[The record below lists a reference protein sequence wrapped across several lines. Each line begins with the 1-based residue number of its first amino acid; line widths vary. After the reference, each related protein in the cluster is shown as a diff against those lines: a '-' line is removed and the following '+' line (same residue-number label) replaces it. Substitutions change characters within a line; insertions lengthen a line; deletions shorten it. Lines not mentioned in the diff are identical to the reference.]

1 MFYTFVKN
9 KKPNMKL
16 FRSSKLFFLGSGM
29 MFLASCDL
37 VKDITYS
44 VSPNPLEMHTDSVKI
59 AITVNVPEKGIK
71 KKAKAEITPKL
82 GSYAIGTWYVNGEK
96 VTENGTSINF
106 KNGGTATFEQ
116 TIPYLPE
123 MEAADLVITGK
134 IYKQTKEKD
143 ALPEMKIADA
153 TIITPYL
160 VNKTFKVLY
169 EEDALVRQF
178 EKTSEATFNFEK
190 GKSDVRPTEL
200 KDTDITAL
208 VSWIQAA
215 QSNPKIKINKI
226 EINGY
231 ASPDGEISKN
241 DNLSFD
247 RTTTTRTAIIA
258 LMKKANLT
266 AFTDTNMYKLN
277 KYGED
282 FEGFKSQLAASTTIA
297 EADKN
302 LFIRILE
309 MTKDLEQREKE
320 MINLGKSYTELD
332 KDVFPK
338 IRRAMVVVKYTEFG
352 LTDDELKAAASNNP
366 NSLSVEELLFTAN
379 KLTTELNDKARIY
392 GVAATNFANDYRTH
406 TNLGAA
412 KFQLNKTADAKISF
426 EKAAS
431 IKDNGI
437 AKNNLAASFILDGNT
452 SNAKKLIAQAKTA
465 FDSKGD
471 ATQKTAASYNQGILN
486 IMEGKYTAA
495 DANFSDNSF
504 NKALAQVLSGKLDAA
519 KKTLSGLTETA
530 ETAYLKAI
538 IAARSNEGVDAV
550 VAQLKIA
557 ISKNAS
563 LKDKAAKDREF
574 LKLSTESTFT
584 NVVK

>member
-1 MFYTFVKN
+1 
-9 KKPNMKL
+9 MKL
-16 FRSSKLFFLGSGM
+16 FRSSNLFFLCSGL

-37 VKDITYS
+37 VKDVTYS
-44 VSPNPLEMHTDSVKI
+44 VSPNPLEMHADSVKI

-82 GSYAIGTWYVNGEK
+82 GTYAIGTWYVNGEK
-96 VTENGTSINF
+96 VTENGTTINF

-116 TIPYLPE
+116 TIPYMPE

-143 ALPEMKIADA
+143 ALPETKIADA

-178 EKTSEATFNFEK
+178 EKSTDATFNFEK
-190 GKSDVRPTEL
+190 GKSDVRATEL
-200 KDTDITAL
+200 KDADITAL

-215 QSNPKIKINKI
+215 QSNPKIKINAI

-231 ASPDGEISKN
+231 ASPDGEVSKN
-241 DNLSFD
+241 DNLSYD
-247 RTTTTRTAIIA
+247 RTASTRKAIIA
-258 LMKKANLT
+258 MMKTAKLT
-266 AFTDTNMYKLN
+266 AYTDTNMYKLN

-282 FEGFKSQLAASTTIA
+282 FDGFKAQLAASTTIA

-320 MINLGKSYTELD
+320 MINLGKSYSELE

-338 IRRAMVVVKYTEFG
+338 IRRAMIVVKYTEFG

-379 KLTTELNDKARIY
+379 KLTNDLNEKARIFK
-392 GVAATNFANDYRTH
+392 VAATNFASDYRTH

-412 KFQLNKTADAKISF
+412 SFQLNKTAEAKSSF

-431 IKDNGI
+431 LKDNGI
-437 AKNNLAASFILDGNT
+437 AKNNLAATTILDGNRVNT
-452 SNAKKLIAQAKTA
+452 KKLIAQAKSA
-465 FDSKGD
+465 FDAKGE
-471 ATQKTAASYNQGILN
+471 ASQKTAVNYNQGILN
-486 IMEGKYTAA
+486 IMDAKYSAA
-495 DANFSDNSF
+495 DASISENSY
-504 NKALAQVLSGKLDAA
+504 NKALAQVLAGKADAA

-550 VAQLKIA
+550 VSHLKVA
-557 ISKNAS
+557 ISKNAA
-563 LKDKAAKDREF
+563 LKEKAAKDREF
-574 LKLSTESTFT
+574 LKISTEATFT
-584 NVVK
+584 NLVK

>member
-1 MFYTFVKN
+1 
-9 KKPNMKL
+9 MKL
-16 FRSSKLFFLGSGM
+16 FRSSNLFFLGSGM

-37 VKDITYS
+37 VKDVTYS
-44 VSPNPLEMHTDSVKI
+44 VSANPLEMHADSVKI
-59 AITVNVPEKGIK
+59 AITVNVPAKGIK

-82 GSYAIGTWYVNGEK
+82 GTYAIGTWYVNGEK
-96 VTENGTSINF
+96 VTENGTTINF

-178 EKTSEATFNFEK
+178 EKSSEATFNFEK
-190 GKSDVRPTEL
+190 GKSDVRATEL
-200 KDTDITAL
+200 KDADITAL
-208 VSWIQAA
+208 VSWVQAA
-215 QSNPKIKINKI
+215 QSNPKIKINSI

-231 ASPDGEISKN
+231 ASPDGEVSKN
-241 DNLSFD
+241 DNLSYD
-247 RTTTTRTAIIA
+247 RTATTRTAIIA
-258 LMKKANLT
+258 LMKKAKLT
-266 AFTDTNMYKLN
+266 AYTDTNMYKLN

-282 FEGFKSQLAASTTIA
+282 FDGFKAQLAASTTIT

-320 MINLGKSYTELD
+320 MINLGKSYSELE

-338 IRRAMVVVKYTEFG
+338 IRRAMVVVRYTEFG

-379 KLTTELNDKARIY
+379 KLTTDLNEKARIY
-392 GVAATNFANDYRTH
+392 KVAATNFASDYRTH

-412 KFQLNKTADAKISF
+412 SFQLNKTAEAKSSF

-431 IKDNGI
+431 LKDNGI
-437 AKNNLAASFILDGNT
+437 AKNNLAATTILDGNRT
-452 SNAKKLIAQAKTA
+452 NTKKLITQAKTA
-465 FDSKGD
+465 FDAKGD
-471 ATQKTAASYNQGILN
+471 ASQKTVANYNLGILN
-486 IMEGKYTAA
+486 IMDGKYAAA
-495 DANFSDNSF
+495 DGNFTENSY
-504 NKALAQVLSGKLDAA
+504 NKALAQVLSGKADSA
-519 KKTLSGLTETA
+519 KKTLAGLTETA

-550 VAQLKIA
+550 VSHLKVA

-574 LKLSTESTFT
+574 LKISTEASFT
-584 NVVK
+584 NIVK

>member
-16 FRSSKLFFLGSGM
+16 FRASNLFFLGSGM

-37 VKDITYS
+37 VKDVTYS
-44 VSPNPLEMHTDSVKI
+44 VSPNPLEMHADSVKI
-59 AITVNVPEKGIK
+59 AITVNVPAKGIK

-96 VTENGTSINF
+96 VTENGTTINF

-116 TIPYLPE
+116 TVPYLPE
-123 MEAADLVITGK
+123 MEAADLVVTGK

-178 EKTSEATFNFEK
+178 EKTTDATFNFEK
-190 GKSDVRPTEL
+190 GKSDVRATEL
-200 KDTDITAL
+200 KDTDIAAL

-231 ASPDGEISKN
+231 ASPDGEVSKN

-247 RTTTTRTAIIA
+247 RTATTRTAIIA

-266 AFTDTNMYKLN
+266 AFTDTNMYKLT

-282 FEGFKSQLAASTTIA
+282 FEGFKTQLALSTTIT

-320 MINLGKSYTELD
+320 MYNLGKSYSELE

-379 KLTTELNDKARIY
+379 KLTTDLNDKARIY

-412 KFQLNKTADAKISF
+412 RFQLNKTAEAKSSF
-426 EKAAS
+426 EKAAA

-437 AKNNLAASFILDGNT
+437 SKNNLAASLILDGNT
-452 SNAKKLIAQAKTA
+452 TNAKKLIAQAKTA

-471 ATQKTAASYNQGILN
+471 ATQKTAVNYNQGILN
-486 IMEGKYTAA
+486 IMEAKYTAA
-495 DANFSDNSF
+495 DGNFSDNSF

-519 KKTLSGLTETA
+519 KKTVSGLTETA

-574 LKLSTESTFT
+574 LKISTESTFT
-584 NVVK
+584 NIVK

>member
-1 MFYTFVKN
+1 
-9 KKPNMKL
+9 MKL
-16 FRSSKLFFLGSGM
+16 FRSSNLFFLCSGL

-37 VKDITYS
+37 VKDVTYS
-44 VSPNPLEMHTDSVKI
+44 VSPNPLEMHADSVKI

-82 GSYAIGTWYVNGEK
+82 GTYAIGTWYVNGEK
-96 VTENGTSINF
+96 VTENGTTINF

-116 TIPYLPE
+116 TIPYMPE

-143 ALPEMKIADA
+143 ALPETKIADA

-178 EKTSEATFNFEK
+178 EKSTDATFNFEK
-190 GKSDVRPTEL
+190 GKSDVRATEL
-200 KDTDITAL
+200 KDADITAL

-215 QSNPKIKINKI
+215 QSNPKIKINAI

-231 ASPDGEISKN
+231 ASPDGEVSKN
-241 DNLSFD
+241 DNLSYD
-247 RTTTTRTAIIA
+247 RTASTRKAIIA
-258 LMKKANLT
+258 MMKTAKLT
-266 AFTDTNMYKLN
+266 AYTDTTMYKLN

-282 FEGFKSQLAASTTIA
+282 FDGFKTQLAASTTIA

-320 MINLGKSYTELD
+320 MINLGKSYSELE

-338 IRRAMVVVKYTEFG
+338 IRRAMIVVKYTEFG

-379 KLTTELNDKARIY
+379 KLTNDLNEKARIY
-392 GVAATNFANDYRTH
+392 KVAATNFASDYRTH

-412 KFQLNKTADAKISF
+412 SFQLNKTAEAKSSF

-431 IKDNGI
+431 LKDNGI
-437 AKNNLAASFILDGNT
+437 AKNNLAATTMLDGNRANT
-452 SNAKKLIAQAKTA
+452 KKLIAQAKSA
-465 FDSKGD
+465 FDAKGE
-471 ATQKTAASYNQGILN
+471 ASQKTAVNYNQGILN
-486 IMEGKYTAA
+486 IMDAKYSAA
-495 DANFSDNSF
+495 DASISENSY
-504 NKALAQVLSGKLDAA
+504 NKALAQVLAGKADAA

-550 VAQLKIA
+550 VSNLKVA
-557 ISKNAS
+557 ISKNAA
-563 LKDKAAKDREF
+563 LKEKAAKDREF
-574 LKLSTESTFT
+574 LKISTEATFT
-584 NVVK
+584 NLVK

>member
-1 MFYTFVKN
+1 
-9 KKPNMKL
+9 MKL
-16 FRSSKLFFLGSGM
+16 FRLSNWFYVGSGL

-37 VKDITYS
+37 VKDVTYS
-44 VSPNPLEMHTDSVKI
+44 VNPNPLEMHGDSVKI
-59 AITVNVPEKGIK
+59 AITVNVPAKGIK

-82 GSYAIGTWYVNGEK
+82 GNYAIGTWYVNGEK
-96 VTENGTSINF
+96 VTENGTTINF

-116 TIPYLPE
+116 TVPYMPE

-153 TIITPYL
+153 TIITPLL

-178 EKTSEATFNFEK
+178 EKSTDATFNFEK
-190 GKSDVRPTEL
+190 GKSDVRATEL
-200 KDTDITAL
+200 KDADITAL
-208 VSWIQAA
+208 VAWIQAA
-215 QSNPKIKINKI
+215 QSNPKIKINAI

-231 ASPDGEISKN
+231 ASPDGEVSKN

-247 RTTTTRTAIIA
+247 RTETTRTAIIA
-258 LMKKANLT
+258 LMKKAKLT

-277 KYGED
+277 KFGED
-282 FEGFKSQLAASTTIA
+282 FEGFKTQLALSTTIT

-320 MINLGKSYTELD
+320 MINLGKSYTELE

-338 IRRAMVVVKYTEFG
+338 IRRAMIVVKYTEFG

-379 KLTTELNDKARIY
+379 KLTTDLNEKARIY
-392 GVAATNFANDYRTH
+392 GVAAANFASDYRTH
-406 TNLGAA
+406 TNSGAA
-412 KFQLNKTADAKISF
+412 RFQLNKIAEAKSSF
-426 EKAAS
+426 EKASA

-437 AKNNLAASFILDGNT
+437 TKNNMAACAILEGNRV
-452 SNAKKLIAQAKTA
+452 NAKKLIAQAKTA
-465 FDSKGD
+465 FDAKGD
-471 ATQKTAASYNQGILN
+471 ASQKTAANYNQGVLN
-486 IMEGKYTAA
+486 IMDGKYAAA
-495 DANFSDNSF
+495 DGNFSENSY
-504 NKALAQVLSGKLDAA
+504 NKALAQVLAGKNDAA

-550 VAQLKIA
+550 VASLKIA
-557 ISKNAS
+557 IAKNPS
-563 LKDKAAKDREF
+563 LKEKAAKDREF
-574 LKLSTESTFT
+574 LKIATESSFT
-584 NVVK
+584 NLVK

>member
-16 FRSSKLFFLGSGM
+16 FRSTNLFFLGSGM

-37 VKDITYS
+37 VKDVTYS
-44 VSPNPLEMHTDSVKI
+44 VSPNPLEMHADSVKI

-82 GSYAIGTWYVNGEK
+82 GTYAIGTWYVNGEK
-96 VTENGTSINF
+96 ATENGTSINF
-106 KNGGTATFEQ
+106 KSGGTATFEQ
-116 TIPYLPE
+116 TVPYLPE

-134 IYKQTKEKD
+134 IFKQTKEKD

-178 EKTSEATFNFEK
+178 EKATDATFNFEK
-190 GKSDVRPTEL
+190 GKADVRATEL
-200 KDTDITAL
+200 KDTDVASL

-215 QSNPKIKINKI
+215 QANPKIKINKI

-231 ASPDGEISKN
+231 ASPDGEVSKN

-282 FEGFKSQLAASTTIA
+282 FEGFKTQLALSTTIT

-320 MINLGKSYTELD
+320 MYNLGKSYSELE

-379 KLTTELNDKARIY
+379 KLTTDLNDKARIY

-406 TNLGAA
+406 TNLGSA
-412 KFQLNKTADAKISF
+412 KFQLNKTAEAKSSF
-426 EKAAS
+426 EKAAAV
-431 IKDNGI
+431 KDNGI
-437 AKNNLAASFILDGNT
+437 SKNNLAASFILEGNT
-452 SNAKKLIAQAKTA
+452 ANAKKLIAQAKTA

-486 IMEGKYTAA
+486 IMEAKYTAA
-495 DANFSDNSF
+495 DGNFSENSY
-504 NKALAQVLSGKLDAA
+504 NKALAQVLAGKADSA

-557 ISKNAS
+557 ISKNAT
-563 LKDKAAKDREF
+563 LKEKAAKDREF
-574 LKLSTESTFT
+574 LKFSTESTFT
-584 NVVK
+584 NTVK

>member
-1 MFYTFVKN
+1 
-9 KKPNMKL
+9 MKL
-16 FRSSKLFFLGSGM
+16 FRSSNLFFLGSGM

-37 VKDITYS
+37 VKDVTYS
-44 VSPNPLEMHTDSVKI
+44 VSPNPLEMHADSVKI

-82 GSYAIGTWYVNGEK
+82 GTYAIGTWYINGEK
-96 VTENGTSINF
+96 VTENGTTINF

-116 TIPYLPE
+116 TIPYMPE

-143 ALPEMKIADA
+143 ALPETKIADA

-178 EKTSEATFNFEK
+178 EKSTDATFNFEK
-190 GKSDVRPTEL
+190 GKSDIRATEL
-200 KDTDITAL
+200 KDADITAL

-215 QSNPKIKINKI
+215 QSNPKIKINAI

-231 ASPDGEISKN
+231 ASPDGEVSKN
-241 DNLSFD
+241 DNLSYD
-247 RTTTTRTAIIA
+247 RTATARKAIIDM
-258 LMKKANLT
+258 MKTAKLT

-282 FEGFKSQLAASTTIA
+282 FDGFKTQLAASTTIA

-320 MINLGKSYTELD
+320 MINLGKSYSELE

-338 IRRAMVVVKYTEFG
+338 IRRAMIVVKYTEFG

-379 KLTTELNDKARIY
+379 KLTSDLNEKARIY
-392 GVAATNFANDYRTH
+392 KVAATNFASDYRTH

-412 KFQLNKTADAKISF
+412 SFQLNKTAEAKSSF

-431 IKDNGI
+431 LKDNGI
-437 AKNNLAASFILDGNT
+437 AKNNLAATTILDGNRANT
-452 SNAKKLIAQAKTA
+452 KKLIAQAKSA
-465 FDSKGD
+465 FDAKGE
-471 ATQKTAASYNQGILN
+471 ASQKTAVNYNQGILN
-486 IMEGKYTAA
+486 IMDAKYSAA
-495 DANFSDNSF
+495 DASISENSY
-504 NKALAQVLSGKLDAA
+504 NKALAQVLSGKADSA

-550 VAQLKIA
+550 VAHLKVA

-574 LKLSTESTFT
+574 LKISTEASFT
-584 NVVK
+584 NTVK

>member
-1 MFYTFVKN
+1 
-9 KKPNMKL
+9 MKL
-16 FRSSKLFFLGSGM
+16 FRSSNLFFLGSGM

-37 VKDITYS
+37 VKDVTYS
-44 VSPNPLEMHTDSVKI
+44 VSPNPLEMHADSVKI

-82 GSYAIGTWYVNGEK
+82 GTYAIGTWYVNGES
-96 VTENGTSINF
+96 VTENGTTINF

-116 TIPYLPE
+116 TIPYMPE

-143 ALPEMKIADA
+143 VLPETKIADA

-178 EKTSEATFNFEK
+178 EKSTEATFNFEK
-190 GKSDVRPTEL
+190 GKSDIRATEL
-200 KDTDITAL
+200 KDADINAL
-208 VSWIQAA
+208 VAWVQAA
-215 QSNPKIKINKI
+215 QSNPKIKINAI

-231 ASPDGEISKN
+231 ASPDGEVSKN
-241 DNLSFD
+241 DNLSYD
-247 RTTTTRTAIIA
+247 RTATARKAIIA
-258 LMKKANLT
+258 MMKTAKLT
-266 AFTDTNMYKLN
+266 AFMDTNIYKLN

-282 FEGFKSQLAASTTIA
+282 FDGFKSQLAASTTIA

-320 MINLGKSYTELD
+320 MINLGKSYSELE

-338 IRRAMVVVKYTEFG
+338 IRRAMIVVKYTEFG

-379 KLTTELNDKARIY
+379 KLTSDLNEKARIY
-392 GVAATNFANDYRTH
+392 KVAATNFASDYRTH

-412 KFQLNKTADAKISF
+412 SFQLNKTAEAKSSF

-431 IKDNGI
+431 LKDNGI
-437 AKNNLAASFILDGNT
+437 AKNNLAATTILDGNRANT
-452 SNAKKLIAQAKTA
+452 KKLITQAKSA
-465 FDSKGD
+465 FDAKGD
-471 ATQKTAASYNQGILN
+471 ASQKTAVNYNQGILN
-486 IMEGKYTAA
+486 IMDAKYSAA
-495 DANFSDNSF
+495 DASFSENSY
-504 NKALAQVLSGKLDAA
+504 NKALAQVLAGKADAA

-538 IAARSNEGVDAV
+538 IAARSGEGVDAV
-550 VAQLKIA
+550 VAHLKVA
-557 ISKNAS
+557 ISKNAA
-563 LKDKAAKDREF
+563 LKEKAAKDREF
-574 LKLSTESTFT
+574 LKISTEATFT
-584 NVVK
+584 NLVK

>member
-1 MFYTFVKN
+1 
-9 KKPNMKL
+9 MKL
-16 FRSSKLFFLGSGM
+16 FRSSNLFFLGSGM

-37 VKDITYS
+37 VKDVTYS
-44 VSPNPLEMHTDSVKI
+44 VSPNPLEMHADSVKI

-82 GSYAIGTWYVNGEK
+82 GTYAIGTWYVNGEK
-96 VTENGTSINF
+96 VTENGTTINF

-116 TIPYLPE
+116 TIPYMPE

-143 ALPEMKIADA
+143 ALPETKIADA

-178 EKTSEATFNFEK
+178 EKSTDATFNFEK
-190 GKSDVRPTEL
+190 GKSDVRVTEL
-200 KDTDITAL
+200 KDADITAL

-215 QSNPKIKINKI
+215 QSNPKIKINAI

-231 ASPDGEISKN
+231 ASPDGEVSKN
-241 DNLSFD
+241 DNLSYD
-247 RTTTTRTAIIA
+247 RTASARKAIIA
-258 LMKKANLT
+258 MMKTAKLT
-266 AFTDTNMYKLN
+266 AYTDTNMYKLN

-282 FEGFKSQLAASTTIA
+282 FDGFKTQLAASTTIA

-320 MINLGKSYTELD
+320 MINLGKSYSELE

-338 IRRAMVVVKYTEFG
+338 IRRAMIVVKYTEFG

-379 KLTTELNDKARIY
+379 KLTSDLNEKARIY
-392 GVAATNFANDYRTH
+392 KVAATNFASDYRTH

-412 KFQLNKTADAKISF
+412 SFQLNKTAEAKSSF

-431 IKDNGI
+431 LKDNGI
-437 AKNNLAASFILDGNT
+437 AKNNLAATTILDGNRANT
-452 SNAKKLIAQAKTA
+452 KKLIAQAKSA
-465 FDSKGD
+465 FDAKGE
-471 ATQKTAASYNQGILN
+471 ASQKTAVNYNQGILN
-486 IMEGKYTAA
+486 IMDAKYSAA
-495 DANFSDNSF
+495 DASISENSY
-504 NKALAQVLSGKLDAA
+504 NKALAQVLSGKADAA

-550 VAQLKIA
+550 VAHLKVA
-557 ISKNAS
+557 ISKNAA
-563 LKDKAAKDREF
+563 LKEKAAKDREF
-574 LKLSTESTFT
+574 LKISTEATFT
-584 NVVK
+584 NLVK

>member
-1 MFYTFVKN
+1 MN
-9 KKPNMKL
+9 L
-16 FRSSKLFFLGSGM
+16 FRLNHLFYLGSGL

-37 VKDITYS
+37 VKDVTYS
-44 VSPNPLEMHTDSVKI
+44 VNPNPLEMHADSVKI
-59 AITVNVPEKGIK
+59 AITVTVPEKGIK

-96 VTENGTSINF
+96 VTENGTTINF

-143 ALPEMKIADA
+143 ALPETKIADA

-160 VNKTFKVLY
+160 VNNTFKVLY

-178 EKTSEATFNFEK
+178 EKSTDATFNFEK
-190 GKSDVRPTEL
+190 GKSDVRATEL
-200 KDTDITAL
+200 KDADITTL

-215 QSNPKIKINKI
+215 QSNPKIKINAI

-231 ASPDGEISKN
+231 ASPDGEVSKN
-241 DNLSFD
+241 DNLSYD
-247 RTTTTRTAIIA
+247 RTATARKAIIA
-258 LMKKANLT
+258 MMKTAKLT
-266 AFTDTNMYKLN
+266 AYTDTNIYKLN

-282 FEGFKSQLAASTTIA
+282 FDGFKAQLAASTTIA

-320 MINLGKSYTELD
+320 MINLGKSYSELE

-352 LTDDELKAAASNNP
+352 LTDDELKAASSNNP

-379 KLTTELNDKARIY
+379 KLTNDLNDKARIY
-392 GVAATNFANDYRTH
+392 GVAATNFGSDYRTH

-412 KFQLNKTADAKISF
+412 SFQLNKTAEAKSAF
-426 EKAAS
+426 EKAS
-431 IKDNGI
+431 SLKDNGI
-437 AKNNLAASFILDGNT
+437 AKNNLAASTILDGNR
-452 SNAKKLIAQAKTA
+452 SNAKKLISQAKSA
-465 FDSKGD
+465 FDAKGD
-471 ATQKTAASYNQGILN
+471 AAQKLAANYNQGILN
-486 IMEGKYTAA
+486 IMDGKYAA
-495 DANFSDNSF
+495 SDANFSENSY
-504 NKALAQVLSGKLDAA
+504 NKALAQLLAGKNDEA

-538 IAARSNEGVDAV
+538 IAARSNEGVDAIV
-550 VAQLKIA
+550 SHLKVA
-557 ISKNAS
+557 ISKNAA
-563 LKDKAAKDREF
+563 LKDKAGKDREF
-574 LKLSTESTFT
+574 LKISTESTFT
-584 NVVK
+584 NLVK

>member
-1 MFYTFVKN
+1 
-9 KKPNMKL
+9 MKL
-16 FRSSKLFFLGSGM
+16 FRSSNLLFLGSSI

-37 VKDITYS
+37 VKDVTYS
-44 VSPNPLEMHTDSVKI
+44 VSPNPLEMHADSVKI

-96 VTENGTSINF
+96 VTENGTTINF

-123 MEAADLVITGK
+123 MEAADLIITGK

-143 ALPEMKIADA
+143 ALPETKIADA

-169 EEDALVRQF
+169 EEAALVRQF
-178 EKTSEATFNFEK
+178 EKSSDATFNFEK
-190 GKSDVRPTEL
+190 GKSDVRATEL
-200 KDTDITAL
+200 KDADISSL

-215 QSNPKIKINKI
+215 QSNPKIKINAI

-231 ASPDGEISKN
+231 ASPDGEVSKN
-241 DNLSFD
+241 DNLSYD
-247 RTTTTRTAIIA
+247 RTASTRTAIIS

-282 FEGFKSQLAASTTIA
+282 FDGFKAQLAASTTIA

-309 MTKDLEQREKE
+309 MTKDLDQREKE
-320 MINLGKSYTELD
+320 MINLGKSYSELE

-338 IRRAMVVVKYTEFG
+338 IRRAMIVVKYTEFG

-379 KLTTELNDKARIY
+379 KLTTDLNEKARIY
-392 GVAATNFANDYRTH
+392 KVAATNFGSDYRTH

-412 KFQLNKTADAKISF
+412 SFQLNKTDEAKSSF

-431 IKDNGI
+431 LKDNGI
-437 AKNNLAASFILDGNT
+437 SKNNLAATTILDGNRT
-452 SNAKKLIAQAKTA
+452 NTKKLIAQAKTA
-465 FDSKGD
+465 FDAKGD
-471 ATQKTAASYNQGILN
+471 ASQKTAANYNQGILN
-486 IMEGKYTAA
+486 IMDAKYSAA
-495 DANFSDNSF
+495 DASFSENSY
-504 NKALAQVLSGKLDAA
+504 NKALAQVLSGKADAA

-550 VAQLKIA
+550 VSHLKVA

-574 LKLSTESTFT
+574 LKISSEATFT
-584 NVVK
+584 NIVK

>member
-1 MFYTFVKN
+1 
-9 KKPNMKL
+9 MKL
-16 FRSSKLFFLGSGM
+16 FRSSNLFFLGSGM

-37 VKDITYS
+37 VKDVTYS
-44 VSPNPLEMHTDSVKI
+44 VSPNPLEMHGDSVKI
-59 AITVNVPEKGIK
+59 AITVNVPEKGIQ

-96 VTENGTSINF
+96 VTENGTTINF

-116 TIPYLPE
+116 TVPYLPE
-123 MEAADLVITGK
+123 MEAADLVVTGK

-143 ALPEMKIADA
+143 ALPEIKIADA

-178 EKTSEATFNFEK
+178 EKTTDATFNFEK
-190 GKSDVRPTEL
+190 GKSDVRATEL
-200 KDTDITAL
+200 KDADISSL

-231 ASPDGEISKN
+231 ASPDGEVAKN

-247 RTTTTRTAIIA
+247 RTATTRTAIIA

-266 AFTDTNMYKLN
+266 AFTDTNMYKLT

-282 FEGFKSQLAASTTIA
+282 FEGFKTQLALSTTIT

-320 MINLGKSYTELD
+320 MYNLGKSYSELE

-338 IRRAMVVVKYTEFG
+338 IRRAMVVVKYTEYG
-352 LTDDELKAAASNNP
+352 LTDDELKTAASNNP

-379 KLTTELNDKARIY
+379 KLTSDLNEKARIY
-392 GVAATNFANDYRTH
+392 KVAATNFGSDYRTH

-412 KFQLNKTADAKISF
+412 SFQLNKTAEAKSSF

-431 IKDNGI
+431 LKDNGI
-437 AKNNLAASFILDGNT
+437 SKNNLAATTIIDGNRANT
-452 SNAKKLIAQAKTA
+452 KKLIAQAKTA
-465 FDSKGD
+465 FDSKGE
-471 ATQKTAASYNQGILN
+471 ASQKTAVNYNLGILN
-486 IMEGKYTAA
+486 IMDGKYAAA
-495 DANFSDNSF
+495 DGNFSDNSY
-504 NKALAQVLSGKLDAA
+504 NKALAQVLAGKADAA

-550 VAQLKIA
+550 VSHLKVA

-574 LKLSTESTFT
+574 LKFSTETVFT
-584 NVVK
+584 NTVK

>member
-1 MFYTFVKN
+1 
-9 KKPNMKL
+9 MKL
-16 FRSSKLFFLGSGM
+16 FRSSNLFFLGSGM

-37 VKDITYS
+37 VKDVTYS
-44 VSPNPLEMHTDSVKI
+44 VSPNPLEMHADSVKI

-82 GSYAIGTWYVNGEK
+82 GTYAIGTWYVNGEK
-96 VTENGTSINF
+96 VTENGTTINF

-116 TIPYLPE
+116 TIPYMPE

-143 ALPEMKIADA
+143 ALPETKIADA

-178 EKTSEATFNFEK
+178 EKSTEATFNFEK
-190 GKSDVRPTEL
+190 GKSDIRATEL
-200 KDTDITAL
+200 KDADITAL
-208 VSWIQAA
+208 VAWVQAA
-215 QSNPKIKINKI
+215 QSNPKIKINAI

-231 ASPDGEISKN
+231 ASPDGEVSKN
-241 DNLSFD
+241 DNLSYD
-247 RTTTTRTAIIA
+247 RTATTRKAIIA
-258 LMKKANLT
+258 MMKTAKLT

-282 FEGFKSQLAASTTIA
+282 FDGFKSQLAASTTIA

-320 MINLGKSYTELD
+320 MINLGKSYSELE

-338 IRRAMVVVKYTEFG
+338 IRRAMIVVKYTEFG

-379 KLTTELNDKARIY
+379 KLTSDLNEKARIY
-392 GVAATNFANDYRTH
+392 KVAATNFASDYRTH

-412 KFQLNKTADAKISF
+412 SFQLNKTAEAKSSF

-431 IKDNGI
+431 LKDNGI
-437 AKNNLAASFILDGNT
+437 AKNNLAATTILDGNRVNT
-452 SNAKKLIAQAKTA
+452 KKLITQAKSA
-465 FDSKGD
+465 IDAKGD
-471 ATQKTAASYNQGILN
+471 ASQKTAVNYNQGILN
-486 IMEGKYTAA
+486 IMDAKYSAA
-495 DANFSDNSF
+495 DANFSENSY
-504 NKALAQVLSGKLDAA
+504 NKALAQVLAGKADAA

-538 IAARSNEGVDAV
+538 IAARSSEGVDAV
-550 VAQLKIA
+550 VAHLKVA
-557 ISKNAS
+557 ISKNAA
-563 LKDKAAKDREF
+563 LKEKAAKDREF
-574 LKLSTESTFT
+574 LKISTEATFT
-584 NVVK
+584 NLVK

>member
-1 MFYTFVKN
+1 
-9 KKPNMKL
+9 MKL
-16 FRSSKLFFLGSGM
+16 FRSSNLLFLGSSI

-37 VKDITYS
+37 VKDVTYS
-44 VSPNPLEMHTDSVKI
+44 VSPNPLEMHADSVKI

-96 VTENGTSINF
+96 VTENGTTINF

-123 MEAADLVITGK
+123 MEAADLIITGK

-143 ALPEMKIADA
+143 ALPETKIADA

-160 VNKTFKVLY
+160 VNKTFKVLF
-169 EEDALVRQF
+169 EEAALVRQF
-178 EKTSEATFNFEK
+178 EKSSDATFNFEK
-190 GKSDVRPTEL
+190 GKSDVRATEL
-200 KDTDITAL
+200 KDADITSL

-215 QSNPKIKINKI
+215 QSNPKIKINAI

-231 ASPDGEISKN
+231 ASPDGEVSKN
-241 DNLSFD
+241 DNLSYD
-247 RTTTTRTAIIA
+247 RTASTRTAIIS

-282 FEGFKSQLAASTTIA
+282 FDGFKAQLAASTTIA

-309 MTKDLEQREKE
+309 MTKDLDQREKE
-320 MINLGKSYTELD
+320 MINLGKSYSELE

-338 IRRAMVVVKYTEFG
+338 IRRAMIVVKYTEFG

-379 KLTTELNDKARIY
+379 KLTTDLNEKARIY
-392 GVAATNFANDYRTH
+392 KVAATNFGSDYRTH

-412 KFQLNKTADAKISF
+412 SFQLNKTDEAKSSF

-431 IKDNGI
+431 LKDNGI
-437 AKNNLAASFILDGNT
+437 SKNNLAATTILDGNRT
-452 SNAKKLIAQAKTA
+452 NTKKLIAQAKTA
-465 FDSKGD
+465 FDAKGD
-471 ATQKTAASYNQGILN
+471 ASQKTAANYNQGILN
-486 IMEGKYTAA
+486 IMDAKYSTA
-495 DANFSDNSF
+495 DASFSENSY
-504 NKALAQVLSGKLDAA
+504 NKALAQVLSGKADAA

-550 VAQLKIA
+550 VSHLKVA

-574 LKLSTESTFT
+574 LKISTEASFT
-584 NVVK
+584 NIVK

>member
-1 MFYTFVKN
+1 
-9 KKPNMKL
+9 MKL
-16 FRSSKLFFLGSGM
+16 FRSSNLLFLGSSI

-37 VKDITYS
+37 VKDVTYS
-44 VSPNPLEMHTDSVKI
+44 VSPNPLEMHADSVKI

-96 VTENGTSINF
+96 VTENGTTINF

-123 MEAADLVITGK
+123 MEAADLIITGK

-143 ALPEMKIADA
+143 ALPETKIADA

-169 EEDALVRQF
+169 EEAALVRQF
-178 EKTSEATFNFEK
+178 EKSSDATFNFEK
-190 GKSDVRPTEL
+190 GKSDVRATEL
-200 KDTDITAL
+200 KDADITSL

-215 QSNPKIKINKI
+215 QSNPKIKINAI

-231 ASPDGEISKN
+231 ASPDGEVSKN
-241 DNLSFD
+241 DNLSYD
-247 RTTTTRTAIIA
+247 RTASTRTAIIS
-258 LMKKANLT
+258 LIKKANLT

-282 FEGFKSQLAASTTIA
+282 FDGFKAQLAASTTIA

-309 MTKDLEQREKE
+309 MTKDLDQREKE
-320 MINLGKSYTELD
+320 MINLGKSYSELE

-338 IRRAMVVVKYTEFG
+338 IRRAMIVVKYTEFG

-379 KLTTELNDKARIY
+379 KLTTDLNEKARIY
-392 GVAATNFANDYRTH
+392 KVAATNFGSDYRTH

-412 KFQLNKTADAKISF
+412 SFQLNKTDEAKSSF

-431 IKDNGI
+431 LKDNGI
-437 AKNNLAASFILDGNT
+437 SKNNLAATTILDGNRT
-452 SNAKKLIAQAKTA
+452 NTKKLIAQAKTA
-465 FDSKGD
+465 FDAKGD
-471 ATQKTAASYNQGILN
+471 ASQKTAANYNQGILN
-486 IMEGKYTAA
+486 IMDAKYSTA
-495 DANFSDNSF
+495 DASFSENSY
-504 NKALAQVLSGKLDAA
+504 NKALAQVLSGKADAA

-550 VAQLKIA
+550 VSHLKVA

-574 LKLSTESTFT
+574 LKISTEATFT
-584 NVVK
+584 NIVK

>member
-1 MFYTFVKN
+1 
-9 KKPNMKL
+9 MKL
-16 FRSSKLFFLGSGM
+16 FRSSNLFFLGSGM

-37 VKDITYS
+37 VKDVTYS
-44 VSPNPLEMHTDSVKI
+44 VSPNPLEMHADSVKI

-82 GSYAIGTWYVNGEK
+82 GTYAIGTWYVNGES
-96 VTENGTSINF
+96 VTENGTTINF

-116 TIPYLPE
+116 TIPYMPE

-143 ALPEMKIADA
+143 ALPETKISDA

-178 EKTSEATFNFEK
+178 EKSTEATFNFEK
-190 GKSDVRPTEL
+190 GKSDIRATEL
-200 KDTDITAL
+200 KDADITAL
-208 VSWIQAA
+208 VAWVQAA
-215 QSNPKIKINKI
+215 QSNPKIKINAI

-231 ASPDGEISKN
+231 ASPDGEVSKN
-241 DNLSFD
+241 DNLSYD
-247 RTTTTRTAIIA
+247 RTATTRKAIIA
-258 LMKKANLT
+258 MMKTAKLT

-282 FEGFKSQLAASTTIA
+282 FDGFKSQLAASTTIA

-320 MINLGKSYTELD
+320 MINLGKSYSELE

-338 IRRAMVVVKYTEFG
+338 IRRAMIVVKYTEFG

-379 KLTTELNDKARIY
+379 KLTSDLNEKARIY
-392 GVAATNFANDYRTH
+392 KVAATNFASDYRTH

-412 KFQLNKTADAKISF
+412 SFQLNKTAEAKSSF

-431 IKDNGI
+431 LKDNGI
-437 AKNNLAASFILDGNT
+437 AKNNLAATTILDGNRA
-452 SNAKKLIAQAKTA
+452 NAKKLITQAKSA
-465 FDSKGD
+465 IDAKGD
-471 ATQKTAASYNQGILN
+471 ASQKTAVNYNQGILN
-486 IMEGKYTAA
+486 IMDAKYSAA
-495 DANFSDNSF
+495 DASFSENCY
-504 NKALAQVLSGKLDAA
+504 NKALAQVLAGKADAA

-538 IAARSNEGVDAV
+538 IAARSGEGVDAV
-550 VAQLKIA
+550 VAHLKVA
-557 ISKNAS
+557 ISKNAA
-563 LKDKAAKDREF
+563 LKEKAAKDREF
-574 LKLSTESTFT
+574 LKISTEATFT
-584 NVVK
+584 NLVK

>member
-1 MFYTFVKN
+1 MN
-9 KKPNMKL
+9 L
-16 FRSSKLFFLGSGM
+16 FRLSNLFYLGSGL

-37 VKDITYS
+37 VKDVTYS
-44 VSPNPLEMHTDSVKI
+44 VNQNPLEMHADSVKI
-59 AITVNVPEKGIK
+59 AITVTVPEKGIK

-96 VTENGTSINF
+96 VTENGTTINF

-116 TIPYLPE
+116 TIPYKPE

-143 ALPEMKIADA
+143 VLPETKIADA

-178 EKTSEATFNFEK
+178 EKSTDATFNFEK
-190 GKSDVRPTEL
+190 GKSDVRATEL
-200 KDTDITAL
+200 KDADITAL

-215 QSNPKIKINKI
+215 QSNPKIKINAI

-231 ASPDGEISKN
+231 ASPDGEVSKN
-241 DNLSFD
+241 DNLSYD
-247 RTTTTRTAIIA
+247 RTATARKAIIA
-258 LMKKANLT
+258 LMKTAKLT
-266 AFTDTNMYKLN
+266 AYTDTNMYKLH

-282 FEGFKSQLAASTTIA
+282 FEGFKTQLAASTTIA

-302 LFIRILE
+302 LFVRILE

-320 MINLGKSYTELD
+320 MINLGKSYSELE

-338 IRRAMVVVKYTEFG
+338 IRRAMIVVKYTEFG

-379 KLTTELNDKARIY
+379 KLMNDLNDKARIY
-392 GVAATNFANDYRTH
+392 GVAATNFGSDYRTH

-412 KFQLNKTADAKISF
+412 SFQLNKTAEAKSAF
-426 EKAAS
+426 EKAS
-431 IKDNGI
+431 SLKDNGI
-437 AKNNLAASFILDGNT
+437 SKNNLAASAILDGNR
-452 SNAKKLIAQAKTA
+452 SNAKKLISQAKSA
-465 FDSKGD
+465 FDTKGD
-471 ATQKTAASYNQGILN
+471 AAQKSAANYNQGILN
-486 IMEGKYTAA
+486 IMDGKYTAA
-495 DANFSDNSF
+495 DANFSENSY
-504 NKALAQVLSGKLDAA
+504 NKALAQLLTGKNDAA

-550 VAQLKIA
+550 VSHLKIA
-557 ISKNAS
+557 ISKNAA
-563 LKDKAAKDREF
+563 LKDKAGKDREF
-574 LKLSTESTFT
+574 LKISTESTYT
-584 NVVK
+584 NLVK

>member
-1 MFYTFVKN
+1 
-9 KKPNMKL
+9 MKL
-16 FRSSKLFFLGSGM
+16 FRLSNLFYLGSGVL
-29 MFLASCDL
+29 FLASCDL
-37 VKDITYS
+37 VKDVTYS
-44 VSPNPLEMHTDSVKI
+44 VNPNPLEMHADSVKI
-59 AITVNVPEKGIK
+59 AITVNVPAKSIK

-96 VTENGTSINF
+96 VTENGTTINF

-143 ALPEMKIADA
+143 VLPETKIADA

-169 EEDALVRQF
+169 EQDALVRQF

-190 GKSDVRPTEL
+190 GKSEVRATEL
-200 KDTDITAL
+200 KDADINAL
-208 VSWIQAA
+208 VSWVQAA
-215 QSNPKIKINKI
+215 QSNPKIKINAI

-231 ASPDGEISKN
+231 ASPDGEVSKN

-247 RTTTTRTAIIA
+247 RTETTRTAIIA
-258 LMKKANLT
+258 LMKKAKLT

-282 FEGFKSQLAASTTIA
+282 FDGFKSQLAASTTIA

-302 LFIRILE
+302 LFVRILE

-320 MINLGKSYTELD
+320 MINLGKSYTELE

-338 IRRAMVVVKYTEFG
+338 IRRAMIVVKYTEFG
-352 LTDDELKAAASNNP
+352 LTDDELKTAASNNP
-366 NSLSVEELLFTAN
+366 NALSVEELLFTAN
-379 KLTTELNDKARIY
+379 KLTTDLNEKARIY
-392 GVAATNFANDYRTH
+392 GIAAKNFASDYRTH

-412 KFQLNKTADAKISF
+412 NFQLNKMAEAKTAF
-426 EKAAS
+426 EKAGS
-431 IKDNGI
+431 LKDNGI
-437 AKNNLAASFILDGNT
+437 TKNNMAASAILDGNRT
-452 SNAKKLIAQAKTA
+452 NAKKLITQAKTA

-471 ATQKTAASYNQGILN
+471 ATQKTAVNYNQGILN
-486 IMEGKYTAA
+486 IMDAKYSAA
-495 DANFSDNSF
+495 DANFTENSY
-504 NKALAQVLSGKLDAA
+504 NKALAQVLAGKSDAA
-519 KKTLSGLTETA
+519 KKTLSGLSETA

-538 IAARSNEGVDAV
+538 IAARSNEGADAV
-550 VAQLKIA
+550 VAHLKTA
-557 ISKNAS
+557 ISKNTS
-563 LKDKAAKDREF
+563 LKEKAAKDREF
-574 LKLSTESTFT
+574 LKIATESSFT
-584 NVVK
+584 NLVK

>member
-1 MFYTFVKN
+1 
-9 KKPNMKL
+9 MKL
-16 FRSSKLFFLGSGM
+16 FRSSNLFFLGSGM

-37 VKDITYS
+37 VKDVTYS
-44 VSPNPLEMHTDSVKI
+44 VSPNPLEMHGDSVKI
-59 AITVNVPEKGIK
+59 AITVNVPEKGIQ

-96 VTENGTSINF
+96 VTENGTTINF

-116 TIPYLPE
+116 TVPYLPE
-123 MEAADLVITGK
+123 MEAADLVVTGK

-143 ALPEMKIADA
+143 ALPEIKIADA

-178 EKTSEATFNFEK
+178 EKTTDATFNFEK
-190 GKSDVRPTEL
+190 GKSDVRATEL
-200 KDTDITAL
+200 KDADISSL

-231 ASPDGEISKN
+231 ASPDGEVAKN

-247 RTTTTRTAIIA
+247 RTATTRTAIIA

-266 AFTDTNMYKLN
+266 AFTDTNMYKLT

-282 FEGFKSQLAASTTIA
+282 FEGFKTQLALSTTIT

-320 MINLGKSYTELD
+320 MYNLGKSYSELE

-338 IRRAMVVVKYTEFG
+338 IRRAMVVVKYTEYG
-352 LTDDELKAAASNNP
+352 LTDDELKTAASNNP

-379 KLTTELNDKARIY
+379 KLTSDLNEKARIY
-392 GVAATNFANDYRTH
+392 KVAATNFGSDYRTH

-412 KFQLNKTADAKISF
+412 SFQLNKTAEAKSSF

-431 IKDNGI
+431 LKDNGI
-437 AKNNLAASFILDGNT
+437 SKNNLAATTIIDGNRANT
-452 SNAKKLIAQAKTA
+452 KKLIAQAKTA
-465 FDSKGD
+465 FDSKGE
-471 ATQKTAASYNQGILN
+471 ASQKTAVNYNLGILN
-486 IMEGKYTAA
+486 IMDGKYAAA
-495 DANFSDNSF
+495 DGNFSDASY
-504 NKALAQVLSGKLDAA
+504 NKALAQVLAGKADAA

-550 VAQLKIA
+550 VSHLKVA

-574 LKLSTESTFT
+574 LKFSTETVFT
-584 NVVK
+584 NTVK

>member
-1 MFYTFVKN
+1 
-9 KKPNMKL
+9 MKL
-16 FRSSKLFFLGSGM
+16 FRSSNLFFFGSGL

-37 VKDITYS
+37 VKDITYT
-44 VSPNPLEMHTDSVKI
+44 VNPNPLEMHSDSVKI
-59 AITVNVPEKGIK
+59 AITVNVPAKGIA

-96 VTENGTSINF
+96 VTENGTTINF
-106 KNGGTATFEQ
+106 QNGGTATFEQ
-116 TIPYLPE
+116 TIPYMPE
-123 MEAADLVITGK
+123 MEAADLVVTGK
-134 IYKQTKEKD
+134 IFKQTTEKD
-143 ALPEMKIADA
+143 ALPELKIADA

-178 EKTSEATFNFEK
+178 EKTTEATFNFEK
-190 GKSDVRPTEL
+190 GKADVRPTEL
-200 KDTDITAL
+200 KDTDITSL

-231 ASPDGEISKN
+231 ASPDGEVSKN

-247 RTTTTRTAIIA
+247 RTATTRTAIIA

-282 FEGFKSQLAASTTIA
+282 FEGFKAQLAASTTIA

-352 LTDDELKAAASNNP
+352 LTDDELKAAATNNP

-379 KLTTELNDKARIY
+379 KLTSDLSEKVRIY
-392 GVAATNFANDYRTH
+392 DIAATNFSKDYRTH

-412 KFQLNKTADAKISF
+412 SFQLNKMSIAKSSF
-426 EKAAS
+426 EKAAAL
-431 IKDNGI
+431 KDNGI
-437 AKNNLAASFILDGNT
+437 SKNNLAATTILDGNKE
-452 SNAKKLIAQAKTA
+452 NAKKLIAQAKTA

-471 ATQKTAASYNQGILN
+471 ASQKTAVNYNQGILS
-486 IMEGKYTAA
+486 IMDAKYAAA
-495 DANFSDNSF
+495 DASFSENSY

-519 KKTLSGLTETA
+519 KKTLTGLTETA

-550 VAQLKIA
+550 VAHLKVA

-563 LKDKAAKDREF
+563 LKEKASKDREF
-574 LKLSTESTFT
+574 LKLATETTFT
-584 NVVK
+584 NTVK

>member
-1 MFYTFVKN
+1 
-9 KKPNMKL
+9 MKL
-16 FRSSKLFFLGSGM
+16 FRLSNWFYVGSGL

-37 VKDITYS
+37 VKDVTYS
-44 VSPNPLEMHTDSVKI
+44 VNPNPLEMHGDSVKI
-59 AITVNVPEKGIK
+59 AITVNVPAKGIK

-82 GSYAIGTWYVNGEK
+82 GNYAIGTWYVNGEK
-96 VTENGTSINF
+96 VTENGTTINF

-116 TIPYLPE
+116 TVPYTPE

-143 ALPEMKIADA
+143 ALPEVKIADA
-153 TIITPYL
+153 TIITPLL

-178 EKTSEATFNFEK
+178 EKSTDATFNFEK
-190 GKSDVRPTEL
+190 GKSDVRATEL
-200 KDTDITAL
+200 KDADITAL
-208 VSWIQAA
+208 VAWIQAA
-215 QSNPKIKINKI
+215 QTNPKIKINAI

-231 ASPDGEISKN
+231 ASPDGEVSKN

-247 RTTTTRTAIIA
+247 RTETTRTAIIA
-258 LMKKANLT
+258 LMKKAKLT

-282 FEGFKSQLAASTTIA
+282 FEGFKAQLALSTTIT

-320 MINLGKSYTELD
+320 MINLGKSYTELE

-338 IRRAMVVVKYTEFG
+338 IRRAMIVVKYTEFG

-379 KLTTELNDKARIY
+379 KLTTDLNEKARIY
-392 GVAATNFANDYRTH
+392 GVAATNFASDYRTH

-412 KFQLNKTADAKISF
+412 RFQLNKTAEAKSSF
-426 EKAAS
+426 EKASS

-437 AKNNLAASFILDGNT
+437 TKNNMAACAILEGNRV
-452 SNAKKLIAQAKTA
+452 NAKKLIAQAKTA
-465 FDSKGD
+465 FDAKGD
-471 ATQKTAASYNQGILN
+471 ASQKTAANYNQGILN
-486 IMEGKYTAA
+486 IMDGKYAAA
-495 DANFSDNSF
+495 DGNFSENSY
-504 NKALAQVLSGKLDAA
+504 NKALAQVLAGKNDAA

-550 VAQLKIA
+550 VASLKIA

-563 LKDKAAKDREF
+563 LKEKAAKDREF
-574 LKLSTESTFT
+574 LKIATESAFT

>member
-1 MFYTFVKN
+1 
-9 KKPNMKL
+9 
-16 FRSSKLFFLGSGM
+16 
-29 MFLASCDL
+29 
-37 VKDITYS
+37 
-44 VSPNPLEMHTDSVKI
+44 
-59 AITVNVPEKGIK
+59 
-71 KKAKAEITPKL
+71 
-82 GSYAIGTWYVNGEK
+82 VNGEK
-96 VTENGTSINF
+96 VTENGTTINF

-143 ALPEMKIADA
+143 ALPETKIADA

-178 EKTSEATFNFEK
+178 EKSSEATFNFEK
-190 GKSDVRPTEL
+190 GKSDVRATEL
-200 KDTDITAL
+200 KDADIASL

-215 QSNPKIKINKI
+215 QTNPKIKINAI

-231 ASPDGEISKN
+231 ASPDGEVSKN
-241 DNLSFD
+241 DNLSYD
-247 RTTTTRTAIIA
+247 RTATTRTAIIA
-258 LMKKANLT
+258 LMKKANLM
-266 AFTDTNMYKLN
+266 AYTDTNMYKLN

-282 FEGFKSQLAASTTIA
+282 FDGFKTQLAASTTIA

-320 MINLGKSYTELD
+320 MINLGKSYSELE

-379 KLTTELNDKARIY
+379 KLTTDLNEKARIY
-392 GVAATNFANDYRTH
+392 KVAATNFASDYRTH

-412 KFQLNKTADAKISF
+412 SFQLNKTAEAKSSF

-431 IKDNGI
+431 LKDNGI
-437 AKNNLAASFILDGNT
+437 SKNNLAATTILDGNRANT
-452 SNAKKLIAQAKTA
+452 KKLIAQAKTA
-465 FDSKGD
+465 FDAKGE
-471 ATQKTAASYNQGILN
+471 ASQKTAANYNQGILN
-486 IMEGKYTAA
+486 IMEAKYSAA
-495 DANFSDNSF
+495 DASFSENSY
-504 NKALAQVLSGKLDAA
+504 NKALAQVLSGKADAA
-519 KKTLSGLTETA
+519 KKTLSGITETA

-550 VAQLKIA
+550 VSHLKVA

-574 LKLSTESTFT
+574 LKISTEATFT

>member
-1 MFYTFVKN
+1 
-9 KKPNMKL
+9 MKL
-16 FRSSKLFFLGSGM
+16 FRSSNLFFLGSGM

-37 VKDITYS
+37 VKDVTYS
-44 VSPNPLEMHTDSVKI
+44 VSPNPLEMHADSVKI

-82 GSYAIGTWYVNGEK
+82 GTYAIGTWYINGEK
-96 VTENGTSINF
+96 VTENGTTINF

-116 TIPYLPE
+116 TIPYMPE

-143 ALPEMKIADA
+143 ALPETKIADA

-169 EEDALVRQF
+169 AEDALVRQF
-178 EKTSEATFNFEK
+178 EKSTDATFNFEK
-190 GKSDVRPTEL
+190 GKSDIRATEL
-200 KDTDITAL
+200 KDADITAL
-208 VSWIQAA
+208 VAWVQSA
-215 QSNPKIKINKI
+215 QSNPKIKISAI

-231 ASPDGEISKN
+231 ASPDGEVSKN
-241 DNLSFD
+241 DNLSYD
-247 RTTTTRTAIIA
+247 RTATARKAIIA
-258 LMKKANLT
+258 MMKTAKLT

-282 FEGFKSQLAASTTIA
+282 FDGFKTQLAASTTIA

-320 MINLGKSYTELD
+320 MINLGKSYSELE

-338 IRRAMVVVKYTEFG
+338 IRRAMIVVKYTEFG

-379 KLTTELNDKARIY
+379 KLTSDLNEKARIY
-392 GVAATNFANDYRTH
+392 KVAAANFGSDYRTH

-412 KFQLNKTADAKISF
+412 SFQLNKTAEAKSSF

-431 IKDNGI
+431 LKDNGI
-437 AKNNLAASFILDGNT
+437 AKNNLAATTILDGNRANT
-452 SNAKKLIAQAKTA
+452 KKLIAQAKAA
-465 FDSKGD
+465 FDAKGE
-471 ATQKTAASYNQGILN
+471 ASQKTAVNYNQGILN
-486 IMEGKYTAA
+486 IMDAKYSAA
-495 DANFSDNSF
+495 DASISENSY
-504 NKALAQVLSGKLDAA
+504 NKALAQVLSGKADAA

-550 VAQLKIA
+550 VAHLKVA

-574 LKLSTESTFT
+574 LKISTEASFT
-584 NVVK
+584 NTVK

>member
-1 MFYTFVKN
+1 
-9 KKPNMKL
+9 MKL
-16 FRSSKLFFLGSGM
+16 FRSSNLFFLGSGM

-37 VKDITYS
+37 VKDVTYS
-44 VSPNPLEMHTDSVKI
+44 VSSNPLEMHADSVKI

-82 GSYAIGTWYVNGEK
+82 GTYSIGTWYVNGEK
-96 VTENGTSINF
+96 VTENGTTINF

-178 EKTSEATFNFEK
+178 EKSTEATFNFEK
-190 GKSDVRPTEL
+190 GKSDVRATEL
-200 KDTDITAL
+200 KDADITTL
-208 VSWIQAA
+208 VSWVQAA
-215 QSNPKIKINKI
+215 QSNPKIKINAI

-231 ASPDGEISKN
+231 ASPDGEVSKN
-241 DNLSFD
+241 DNLSYD
-247 RTTTTRTAIIA
+247 RTATTRTAIIA
-258 LMKKANLT
+258 LMKKAKLT
-266 AFTDTNMYKLN
+266 AYTDTNMYKLN

-282 FEGFKSQLAASTTIA
+282 FDGFKAQLAASTTIT

-320 MINLGKSYTELD
+320 MINLGKSYSELE

-379 KLTTELNDKARIY
+379 KLTNDLNEKARIY
-392 GVAATNFANDYRTH
+392 KVAATNFASDYRTH

-412 KFQLNKTADAKISF
+412 SFQLNKTAEAKSSF

-431 IKDNGI
+431 LKDNGI
-437 AKNNLAASFILDGNT
+437 AKNNLAATTIMDGNRT
-452 SNAKKLIAQAKTA
+452 NTKKLIAQAKTA
-465 FDSKGD
+465 FDAKGD
-471 ATQKTAASYNQGILN
+471 ASQKTAANYNLGILN
-486 IMEGKYTAA
+486 IMDGKYTAA
-495 DANFSDNSF
+495 DGNFTENSY
-504 NKALAQVLSGKLDAA
+504 NKALAQVLAGKADAA

-550 VAQLKIA
+550 VSHLKVA

-574 LKLSTESTFT
+574 LKISTEATFT
-584 NVVK
+584 NIVK

>member
-16 FRSSKLFFLGSGM
+16 FRASNLFFLGSGM

-37 VKDITYS
+37 VKDVTYS
-44 VSPNPLEMHTDSVKI
+44 VSPNPLEMHADSVKI
-59 AITVNVPEKGIK
+59 AITVNVPAKGIK

-96 VTENGTSINF
+96 VTENGTTINF

-116 TIPYLPE
+116 TVPYLPE
-123 MEAADLVITGK
+123 MEAADLVVTGK

-178 EKTSEATFNFEK
+178 EKTTDATFNFEK
-190 GKSDVRPTEL
+190 GKSDVRATEL
-200 KDTDITAL
+200 KDTDIAAL

-231 ASPDGEISKN
+231 ASPDGEVSKN

-247 RTTTTRTAIIA
+247 RTATTRTAIIA

-266 AFTDTNMYKLN
+266 AFTDTNMYKLT

-282 FEGFKSQLAASTTIA
+282 FEGFKTQLALSTTIT

-320 MINLGKSYTELD
+320 MYNLGKSYSELE

-379 KLTTELNDKARIY
+379 KLTTDLNDKARIY

-412 KFQLNKTADAKISF
+412 RFQLNKTAEAKSSF
-426 EKAAS
+426 EKAAA

-437 AKNNLAASFILDGNT
+437 SKNNLAASFILDGNT
-452 SNAKKLIAQAKTA
+452 TNAKKLIAQAKTA

-471 ATQKTAASYNQGILN
+471 ATQKTAVNYNQGILN
-486 IMEGKYTAA
+486 IMEAKYTAA
-495 DANFSDNSF
+495 DGNFSDNSF

-519 KKTLSGLTETA
+519 KKTVSGLTETA

-574 LKLSTESTFT
+574 LKISTESTFT
-584 NVVK
+584 NIVK

>member
-1 MFYTFVKN
+1 
-9 KKPNMKL
+9 
-16 FRSSKLFFLGSGM
+16 
-29 MFLASCDL
+29 
-37 VKDITYS
+37 
-44 VSPNPLEMHTDSVKI
+44 MHADSVKI
-59 AITVNVPEKGIK
+59 AITVTVPEKGIK

-96 VTENGTSINF
+96 VTENGTTINF

-143 ALPEMKIADA
+143 ALPETKIADA

-178 EKTSEATFNFEK
+178 EKSSEATFNFEK
-190 GKSDVRPTEL
+190 GKSDVRATEL
-200 KDTDITAL
+200 KDADIASL

-215 QSNPKIKINKI
+215 QTNPKIKINAI

-231 ASPDGEISKN
+231 ASPDGEVSKN
-241 DNLSFD
+241 DNLSYD
-247 RTTTTRTAIIA
+247 RTATTRTAIIA
-258 LMKKANLT
+258 LMKKANLM
-266 AFTDTNMYKLN
+266 AYTDTNMYKLN

-282 FEGFKSQLAASTTIA
+282 FDGFKTQLAASTTIA

-320 MINLGKSYTELD
+320 MINLGKSYSELE

-379 KLTTELNDKARIY
+379 KLTTDLNEKARIY
-392 GVAATNFANDYRTH
+392 KVAATNFASDYRTH

-412 KFQLNKTADAKISF
+412 SFQLNKTAEAKSSF

-431 IKDNGI
+431 LKDNGI
-437 AKNNLAASFILDGNT
+437 SKNNLAATTILDGNRANT
-452 SNAKKLIAQAKTA
+452 KKLIAQAKTA
-465 FDSKGD
+465 FDAKGE
-471 ATQKTAASYNQGILN
+471 ASQKTAANYNQGILN
-486 IMEGKYTAA
+486 IMEAKYSAA
-495 DANFSDNSF
+495 DASFSENSY
-504 NKALAQVLSGKLDAA
+504 NKALAQVLSGKADAA
-519 KKTLSGLTETA
+519 KKTLSGITETA

-550 VAQLKIA
+550 VSHLKVA

-574 LKLSTESTFT
+574 LKISTEATFT

>member
-9 KKPNMKL
+9 KKPDMKL
-16 FRSSKLFFLGSGM
+16 LRSSNLFFLGSGL
-29 MFLASCDL
+29 MFLASCHL
-37 VKDITYS
+37 VKDVTYS
-44 VSPNPLEMHTDSVKI
+44 VSPNPLEMHADSVKI

-116 TIPYLPE
+116 TIPYMPE

-134 IYKQTKEKD
+134 IFKQTKEKD

-178 EKTSEATFNFEK
+178 EKSSEATFNFEK
-190 GKSDVRPTEL
+190 GKADVRPTEL

-215 QSNPKIKINKI
+215 QTNPKIKINKI

-231 ASPDGEISKN
+231 ASPDGEVSKN
-241 DNLSFD
+241 DNLSYD
-247 RTTTTRTAIIA
+247 RTATTRTAIIA
-258 LMKKANLT
+258 LMEKANLS

-282 FEGFKSQLAASTTIA
+282 FDGFKAQLAASATIA

-320 MINLGKSYTELD
+320 MINLGKSYSELE

-352 LTDDELKAAASNNP
+352 LTDDELKASATNNP

-379 KLTTELNDKARIY
+379 KLTSDLNEKARIY
-392 GVAATNFANDYRTH
+392 GVAAANFGSDYRTH

-412 KFQLNKTADAKISF
+412 SFQLNKTANAKTSF

-431 IKDNGI
+431 LKDNGI
-437 AKNNLAASFILDGNT
+437 SKNNLAATSILDGNT
-452 SNAKKLIAQAKTA
+452 ANAKKLIAQAKTA

-471 ATQKTAASYNQGILN
+471 ATQKTAVSYNQGILN
-486 IMEGKYTAA
+486 IMEAKYSAA
-495 DANFSDNSF
+495 DANFTDNSY
-504 NKALAQVLSGKLDAA
+504 NKALAQVLSNKLDNA

-530 ETAYLKAI
+530 ETAYLKAV

-563 LKDKAAKDREF
+563 LKEKAAKDREF
-574 LKLSTESTFT
+574 LKISTESTFINT
-584 NVVK
+584 VK

>member
-1 MFYTFVKN
+1 
-9 KKPNMKL
+9 MKL
-16 FRSSKLFFLGSGM
+16 FRSSNLFFLCSGL

-37 VKDITYS
+37 VKDVTYS
-44 VSPNPLEMHTDSVKI
+44 VSPNPLEMHADSVKI

-82 GSYAIGTWYVNGEK
+82 GTYAIGTWYVNGEK
-96 VTENGTSINF
+96 VTENGTTINF

-116 TIPYLPE
+116 TIPYMPE

-143 ALPEMKIADA
+143 ALPETKIADA

-178 EKTSEATFNFEK
+178 EKSTDATFNFEK
-190 GKSDVRPTEL
+190 GKSDVRATEL
-200 KDTDITAL
+200 KDADITAL

-215 QSNPKIKINKI
+215 HSNPKIKINAI

-231 ASPDGEISKN
+231 ASPDGEVSKN
-241 DNLSFD
+241 DNLSYD
-247 RTTTTRTAIIA
+247 RTASTRKAIIA
-258 LMKKANLT
+258 MMKTAKLT
-266 AFTDTNMYKLN
+266 AYTDTNMYKLN

-282 FEGFKSQLAASTTIA
+282 FDGFKAQLAASTTIA

-320 MINLGKSYTELD
+320 MINLGKSYSELE

-338 IRRAMVVVKYTEFG
+338 IRRAMIVVKYTEFG

-379 KLTTELNDKARIY
+379 KLTSDLNEKARIY
-392 GVAATNFANDYRTH
+392 KVATTNFASDYRTH

-412 KFQLNKTADAKISF
+412 SFQLNKTAEAKSSF

-431 IKDNGI
+431 LKDNGI
-437 AKNNLAASFILDGNT
+437 AKNNLAATTILDGNRVNT
-452 SNAKKLIAQAKTA
+452 KKLIAQAKSA
-465 FDSKGD
+465 FDAKGE
-471 ATQKTAASYNQGILN
+471 ASQKTAVNYNQGILN
-486 IMEGKYTAA
+486 IMDAKYSAA
-495 DANFSDNSF
+495 DASISENSY
-504 NKALAQVLSGKLDAA
+504 NKALAQVLAGKADAA

-550 VAQLKIA
+550 VSHLKVA
-557 ISKNAS
+557 ISKNAA
-563 LKDKAAKDREF
+563 LKEKAAKDREF
-574 LKLSTESTFT
+574 LKISTEATFT
-584 NVVK
+584 NLVK

>member
-9 KKPNMKL
+9 KKSDMKL
-16 FRSSKLFFLGSGM
+16 FRLSNLFYLGSGM

-37 VKDITYS
+37 VKDVTYS
-44 VSPNPLEMHTDSVKI
+44 VNPNPLEMHADSVKI
-59 AITVNVPEKGIK
+59 AITVTVPEKGIK

-96 VTENGTSINF
+96 VTENGTTINF

-134 IYKQTKEKD
+134 IFKQTKEKD
-143 ALPEMKIADA
+143 ALPETKIADA

-160 VNKTFKVLY
+160 VNNTFKVLY

-178 EKTSEATFNFEK
+178 EKSSDATVNFEK
-190 GKSDVRPTEL
+190 GKSDVRATEL
-200 KDTDITAL
+200 KDADLTAL
-208 VSWIQAA
+208 VAWIQAA
-215 QSNPKIKINKI
+215 QTNPKIKINAI

-231 ASPDGEISKN
+231 ASPDGEVSKN
-241 DNLSFD
+241 DNLSYD
-247 RTTTTRTAIIA
+247 RTATTRTAIIS
-258 LMKKANLT
+258 LMKKANLI
-266 AFTDTNMYKLN
+266 AYTDTNMYKLN

-282 FEGFKSQLAASTTIA
+282 FEGFKTQLAASTTIA

-302 LFIRILE
+302 LFVRILE

-320 MINLGKSYTELD
+320 MINLGKSYSELE

-338 IRRAMVVVKYTEFG
+338 IRRAMIVVKYTEFG
-352 LTDDELKAAASNNP
+352 LTDDELKATASNNP

-379 KLTTELNDKARIY
+379 KLTTDLNDKCRIY
-392 GVAATNFANDYRTH
+392 GVAATNFGSDYRTL

-412 KFQLNKTADAKISF
+412 SFQLNRMSDAKSAF
-426 EKAAS
+426 EKAS
-431 IKDNGI
+431 SLKDNGI
-437 AKNNLAASFILDGNT
+437 SKNNLAASAILDGNR
-452 SNAKKLIAQAKTA
+452 SNAKKLIAQAKSA
-465 FDSKGD
+465 FEAKGD
-471 ATQKTAASYNQGILN
+471 AAQKTAANYNLGILN
-486 IMEGKYTAA
+486 IMDGKYSAA
-495 DANFSDNSF
+495 DGNFSENSY
-504 NKALAQVLSGKLDAA
+504 NKALAQLLAGKNDAA

-538 IAARSNEGVDAV
+538 VAARSNEGVDAV
-550 VAQLKIA
+550 VSHLKIA
-557 ISKNAS
+557 ISKNAA
-563 LKDKAAKDREF
+563 LKDKAGKDREF
-574 LKLSTESTFT
+574 LKISTEATFT
-584 NVVK
+584 NLVK